1 MMNGV
6 EYLQKR
12 LKEKDKIISE
22 MRSNNSLNEV
32 NWQSA
37 IEKQR
42 ENEQTYINK
51 IEVYE
56 HKIAELTEEV
66 RNMKMLLKQTDPQ
79 ELKKSQEVI
88 RLLQSQVNLLTME
101 NQQLREQLAKSN
113 SIVSASSIEKSKPI
127 SSRRHF
133 SPR

>member
-1 MMNGV
+1 M

-22 MRSNNSLNEV
+22 MRSNNSVNEV

-56 HKIAELTEEV
+56 HKISELTEEV
-66 RNMKMLLKQTDPQ
+66 RNMKMLLKQTDTQ
-79 ELKKSQEVI
+79 EMKKSQDI
-88 RLLQSQVNLLTME
+88 IKQLQSQVNLLTIE
-101 NQQLREQLAKSN
+101 NQQLREQLAKNN
-113 SIVSASSIEKSKPI
+113 SIVSASSI
-127 SSRRHF
+127 
-133 SPR
+133 

>member
-1 MMNGV
+1 MNGV

-22 MRSNNSLNEV
+22 MRSNNSVNEV

-51 IEVYE
+51 IEVY
-56 HKIAELTEEV
+56 
-66 RNMKMLLKQTDPQ
+66 
-79 ELKKSQEVI
+79 
-88 RLLQSQVNLLTME
+88 
-101 NQQLREQLAKSN
+101 
-113 SIVSASSIEKSKPI
+113 
-127 SSRRHF
+127 
-133 SPR
+133 

>member
-22 MRSNNSLNEV
+22 MRSNNSINEV

-37 IEKQR
+37 IEEQK
-42 ENEQTYINK
+42 ENEHTYINK

-79 ELKKSQEVI
+79 ELKKCQEVI
-88 RLLQSQVNLLTME
+88 KQLQSQVNLLTIE
-101 NQQLREQLAKSN
+101 NQQLRDQLAKSN
-113 SIVSASSIEKSKPI
+113 SIVSASSI
-127 SSRRHF
+127 
-133 SPR
+133 